1 MTRVKNVTP
10 YVFFGVGI
18 AGITFLTKGSH
29 KEKIITTF
37 HTLKER
43 AVNYRHKKKQ
53 DACQDV
59 WIKAS
64 HPDPYDIE
72 DSRMVDEGGIYYVH
86 YYNKKMHG

>member
-18 AGITFLTKGSH
+18 AGVTFLTKDSH

-37 HTLKER
+37 HTLKEK
-43 AVNYRHKKKQ
+43 AMKYREKKQ
-53 DACQDV
+53 QKVCQDV
-59 WIKAS
+59 LIKAG

-72 DSRMVDEGGIYYVH
+72 DSRMVDEGGIYCVH
-86 YYNKKMHG
+86 YYNQKMHG